1 MNRYSMILLC
11 CFALLHTVGKAQNT
25 TPDANSVMK
34 LAYQQA
40 SKEKKKVFLM
50 FHASWC
56 GWCKKM
62 DKSMQDESCKS
73 FFDKNFVIVHL
84 TVQEGAGKKH
94 LENEGAEA
102 LMEKYQGK
110 GQGLPFWVVLD
121 KKGNMLGNALMENG
135 SNVGCPAQPEE
146 VEAFIAVLKKTTK
159 LSQTDEETIGKIFRK
174 NAEK

>member
-1 MNRYSMILLC
+1 
-11 CFALLHTVGKAQNT
+11 
-25 TPDANSVMK
+25 
-34 LAYQQA
+34 
-40 SKEKKKVFLM
+40 
-50 FHASWC
+50 
-56 GWCKKM
+56 
-62 DKSMQDESCKS
+62 MQDESCKS